1 MPLLLASAGN
11 NIRRQGELIVKL
23 SHSSPIPELGNPARE
38 GSEGSL
44 ARRTFMRAAALGGA
58 GLLNVAAFAQTRK
71 EELTGRQ
78 DNSKSDPG
86 PENKSLL
93 GENPNSNNPPFTD
106 HGNPGPIWFSFDLV
120 PKRIQA
126 GGWTHQVTQRELPAS
141 KDLAGVNMR
150 LTAGSFRELHWH
162 TAAEWAIMLTGT
174 ARVSVMQP
182 DGKMAIDDVETGGLW
197 YFPAGYP
204 HSIQGLGPDG
214 CEFLLVFDE
223 GTFSEDDTF
232 LLSEFLAHTSPEILE
247 KNMSWSR
254 QVFNHLPATDLYIF
268 EAPLPGPLQEDRRF
282 LGENLET
289 ENKYTF
295 NMAGMAPTQKT
306 RGGETRIVDSRNF
319 PVAANIA
326 AAMVTIK
333 PGGLR
338 EMHWHPNVSE
348 WQYWIRG
355 KGRMTVVTTEAR
367 ARTMDFN
374 QNDVGFVP
382 SMAGH
387 SIENTGTEDLFF
399 LEIFKSPRYLGFSL
413 NQWIARM
420 PDKMAEAHL
429 KLPARTIRSAP
440 QADNNVLPK

>member
-1 MPLLLASAGN
+1 M
-11 NIRRQGELIVKL
+11 KL
-23 SHSSPIPELGNPARE
+23 SHSSSTKELDSSARE
-38 GSEGSL
+38 ESYGSF
-44 ARRTFMRAAALGGA
+44 ARRKFVRAAALAGA
-58 GLLNVAAFAQTRK
+58 GLLNAGAFAQTRK
-71 EELTGRQ
+71 EELKGRE
-78 DNSKSDPG
+78 DNSNSDPG

-106 HGNPGPIWFSFDLV
+106 HGNPGPIWFSFDLA

-126 GGWTHQVTQRELPAS
+126 GGWTHQVTQRELPTS

-162 TAAEWAIMLTGT
+162 TANEWAIVLTGE

-182 DGKMAIDDVETGGLW
+182 DGKMAIDDVGPGGLW
-197 YFPAGYP
+197 YFPPGFP
-204 HSIQGLGPDG
+204 HSIQGLGKEG

-223 GTFSEDDTF
+223 GSFSEDDTF
-232 LLSEFLAHTSPEILE
+232 LLSEFLAHTSPEIVA

-254 QVFNHLPATDLYIF
+254 QVFDQLPATELYIF
-268 EAPLPGPLQEDRRF
+268 EAPLPGPLEEDRRF
-282 LGENLET
+282 LGDNLET
-289 ENKYTF
+289 KNKYTF
-295 NMAGMAPTQKT
+295 DMAGMAPTQKT
-306 RGGETRIVDSRNF
+306 RGGEVRVVDSRNF

-355 KGRMTVVTTEAR
+355 KGRLTVVTTGAK
-367 ARTMDFN
+367 ARTMDFHA
-374 QNDVGFVP
+374 NDVGFVP

-387 SIENTGTEDLFF
+387 TIENTGSEDLVF
-399 LEIFKSPRYLGFSL
+399 LEMFKSPRYMDISL

-429 KLPARTIRSAP
+429 KLDLRTIRSAP
-440 QADNNVLPK
+440 QADNDVLPS